1 MDPEQTFLRVH
12 ARLSGMLLR
21 VLTPKIRTALE
32 YLHFAVAVALF
43 CSLIV
48 MHTNFVQ
55 QVRFLNFLVYLFFLL
70 IEFFE
75 SGNVMQIFFK
85 IFVGCFLL

>member
-55 QVRFLNFLVYLFFLL
+55 QVRFLNFLVYLFF
-70 IEFFE
+70 F
-75 SGNVMQIFFK
+75 VDRIF
-85 IFVGCFLL
+85 